1 MFSNYRCLKLTY
13 NASSKIYSYRGED
26 CGLRQRYMC
35 ELTVDDESANKI
47 ERTARLLIDKD
58 NWSIILIIAID
69 RIIMIWKYL

>member
-35 ELTVDDESANKI
+35 ELTVDEESVNKI
-47 ERTARLLIDKD
+47 ERTARLLINKD
-58 NWSIILIIAID
+58 N
-69 RIIMIWKYL
+69 